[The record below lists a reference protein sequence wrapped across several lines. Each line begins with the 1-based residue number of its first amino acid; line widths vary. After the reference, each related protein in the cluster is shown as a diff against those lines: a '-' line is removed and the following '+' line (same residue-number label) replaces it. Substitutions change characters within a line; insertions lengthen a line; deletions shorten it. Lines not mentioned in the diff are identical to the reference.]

1 MSRLRLAVAAVGA
14 LAVILAAFA
23 STLGA
28 HANLAVGFPATRIQ
42 LDPGTVS
49 IRMPGPATLTAT
61 VVDWKGVGLKNVA
74 VRFTIISGPNRS
86 QKLTGATTDKAGRA
100 LLHYSDSG
108 EPGVDVLQATYTDG
122 LEVHKSNRPFVT
134 WLSGPPARAIAS
146 PATIAL
152 TPACYQP
159 SNAAQEASDT
169 FKPVPTPTPKATP
182 KPGVKIKPAL
192 VPPTVAPPPYNIGV
206 TGDNFDPFA
215 SVLVTFDAGPG
226 GTPDSAQTQAD
237 GFGHFAVTLRVRQR
251 AEGQHLVRADDFRQ
265 READAI
271 YTVPC
276 FQPSVA
282 LNPPI
287 GPPGFVTMAV
297 GTGFPPNS
305 KIVDLNWPRPW
316 LGSPLPKV
324 LTTDANGGFTYPVLI
339 LYHDGMGQRT
349 LQAIVPNPYGEQAGA
364 AIEAD
369 APFLVT
375 LGRSQPSDFVLRR

>member
-1 MSRLRLAVAAVGA
+1 MRRLRLAVAAVGTFT
-14 LAVILAAFA
+14 VILAAFA

-28 HANLAVGFPATRIQ
+28 HASLAAGFPATRIK
-42 LDPGTVS
+42 LEPSTVS
-49 IRMPGPATLTAT
+49 VRMPGPATLTAT
-61 VVDWKGVGLKNVA
+61 VVNWKGGPLQNVA
-74 VRFTIISGPNRS
+74 LTYTIISGPNHG
-86 QKLTGATTDKAGRA
+86 QKLPGATTDKAGHATVQYR
-100 LLHYSDSG
+100 DTG
-108 EPGVDVLQATYTDG
+108 EPGVDVVQATYTDG

-134 WLSGPPARAIAS
+134 WLSGPPASAIPS

-152 TPACYQP
+152 TPACFQP
-159 SNAAQEASDT
+159 SGAAAEASDT
-169 FKPVPTPTPKATP
+169 FKPVPKPTP
-182 KPGVKIKPAL
+182 KPGVKLKPVP
-192 VPPTVAPPPYNIGV
+192 VPPTVVPPPYSVGV

-226 GTPDSAQTQAD
+226 GSPESTQARTD
-237 GFGHFAVTLRVRQR
+237 GFGHFAVTLTVRQR

-297 GTGFPPNS
+297 GTGFPANS
-305 KIVDLNWPRPW
+305 KIVDLNWSRPSVA
-316 LGSPLPKV
+316 SPLPKV
-324 LTTDANGGFTYPVLI
+324 LTTDANGSFSFPVLI
-339 LYHDGMGQRT
+339 LYHDGIGPRT
-349 LQAIVPNPYGEQAGA
+349 LQAIVPNPFGEQAGA

>member
-1 MSRLRLAVAAVGA
+1 MRRLRLAVAAVGA
-14 LAVILAAFA
+14 LTVILAAFA
-23 STLGA
+23 GTLGA
-28 HANLAVGFPATRIQ
+28 DANLAAGFPATRLKLEPSTIS
-42 LDPGTVS
+42 V
-49 IRMPGPATLTAT
+49 RMPGPATLTAT
-61 VVDWKGVGLKNVA
+61 VVNWKGGPLKNMA
-74 VRFTIISGPNRS
+74 ITFTIISGPNRS
-86 QKLTGATTDKAGRA
+86 QKLAGATTDKAGHATVQYR
-100 LLHYSDSG
+100 DTG
-108 EPGVDVLQATYTDG
+108 EPGVDVVQATYTDG

-134 WLSGPPARAIAS
+134 WLSGPPASSIPS

-152 TPACYQP
+152 TPACFQP
-159 SNAAQEASDT
+159 SGAAAEASDT
-169 FKPVPTPTPKATP
+169 FKPVPKPTP
-182 KPGVKIKPAL
+182 KPGVKPKPVL
-192 VPPTVAPPPYNIGV
+192 VPPTVVPPPYNIGV

-226 GTPDSAQTQAD
+226 GSPESTQAQTD
-237 GFGHFAVTLRVRQR
+237 GFGHFAVTLKVRQR

-297 GTGFPPNS
+297 GTGFPANS
-305 KIVDLNWPRPW
+305 KIVDLNWSRPSVA
-316 LGSPLPKV
+316 SPLPKV
-324 LTTDANGGFTYPVLI
+324 LTTDANGSFSFPVLI
-339 LYHDGMGQRT
+339 LYHDGIGPRT
-349 LQAIVPNPYGEQAGA
+349 LQAIVPNPFGEQAGA